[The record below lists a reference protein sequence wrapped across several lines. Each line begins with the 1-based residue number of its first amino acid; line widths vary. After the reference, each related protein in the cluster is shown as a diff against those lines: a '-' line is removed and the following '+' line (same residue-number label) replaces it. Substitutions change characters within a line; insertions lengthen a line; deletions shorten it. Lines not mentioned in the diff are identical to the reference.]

1 MAGASTITFGTI
13 GDNTIDQY
21 FGADERSFVGGN
33 ALNVGV
39 QLRLLGQ
46 QVRYAGAIG
55 ADADGTRIRQA
66 LEDRGVLTEGLVV
79 LDGITSIS
87 RIRVKPDGDRAI
99 EYEDFAVCADYRPS
113 AAELDALARCA
124 FVHIGMSP
132 FADEI
137 RTGLRA
143 RGARIS
149 QDCAVSSGYDQLD
162 VAFCSAGENQGAAR
176 LLAEE
181 AIAGGARLAVVT
193 CGAEGSLAYDGTHW
207 TSQGADPVTLVDTTG
222 AGDSYIAGFLAAMAR
237 GLALKDCMQAGAA
250 AAAGTCSHWGG
261 FPQQPLVLNGAG
273 D

>member
-1 MAGASTITFGTI
+1 MTFGVV

-39 QLRLLGQ
+39 QLRLLGH

-55 ADADGTRIRQA
+55 PDTDGRRIRKG
-66 LEDRGVLTEGLVV
+66 LEDSGVLTEGLVV
-79 LDGITSIS
+79 MDGITSIS
-87 RIRVKPDGDRAI
+87 RIRVKPNGDRAI

-113 AAELDALARCA
+113 AAELDALAQCD

-132 FADEI
+132 FAGEI
-137 RTGLRA
+137 RAGLRA

-149 QDCAVSSGYDQLD
+149 QDCAVSSGYDRLD
-162 VAFCSAGENQGAAR
+162 VAFCSAGEDPGAAR
-176 LLAEE
+176 LLAEA
-181 AIAGGARLAVVT
+181 AIAGGARLVVVT
-193 CGAEGSLAYDGTHW
+193 CGADGSLAYDGSNW

-222 AGDSYIAGFLAAMAR
+222 AGDSYIAGFLAAMAQ
-237 GLALKDCMQAGAA
+237 GLPLQECMQAGAA
-250 AAAGTCSHWGG
+250 TAAVTCSHWGG
-261 FPQQPLVLNGAG
+261 WPQQPLVLNGTG